1 MYWRLLERGGLLIA
15 DRENPS
21 LDFEPAPQLKRVP
34 ILGPSSIGGE
44 RKKQKSKTKKQD
56 THSFSQKSKTPT
68 AFPGKKARHP
78 QLFRTKLILTQP

>member
-44 RKKQKSKTKKQD
+44 RKKQKSKTPTAFPKKATKKQD
-56 THSFSQKSKTPT
+56 THSFSEPN
-68 AFPGKKARHP
+68 
-78 QLFRTKLILTQP
+78 